1 MRTRLIGLFMTMAL
15 AAACGGD
22 DDDVGDDV
30 ADDGDDVTDDGDDV
44 TDDGGDS
51 FDDPAVVVSFADDVV
66 VPTYQ
71 LLADRAVELDDASI
85 TLDEELSDEALTAAK
100 DAWVALR
107 EPWEQS
113 EGFLFGPVS
122 AQGWDPAMDT
132 WPVNSDD
139 LEAVLASDDVLDQ
152 AYIASLPESQ
162 KGFHT
167 VEYLLWGVDG
177 TKVAADFDDR
187 ELEYLLA
194 LTEEL
199 TLITE
204 DLATSWTEGVDGAAA
219 YRDVFATAGE
229 EGNNLYPSLTSAA
242 QEILDGMAGICDEV
256 AAGKIADPYD
266 ARDPNLVESQ
276 YSFNSLYDF
285 QDNMRSVLNAYTGDF
300 PLGGLEGVG
309 LDEWVAERDPDLD
322 ADFKALIQEAIDAIG
337 AIPEPFRDAIQ
348 DPKNDAVIEA
358 AQAAII
364 AVQDTIEGDLSDL
377 ILQ

>member
-1 MRTRLIGLFMTMAL
+1 MTMAL

-22 DDDVGDDV
+22 DDDT
-30 ADDGDDVTDDGDDV
+30 ADDTGDDVTDDGGDDV

-51 FDDPAVVVSFADDVV
+51 FDDTEVVVSFADDVV

-71 LLADRAVELDDASI
+71 LLADRAVELDDAAI
-85 TLDEELSDEALTAAK
+85 TLDKELSDEALDAAQ

-107 EPWEQS
+107 QPWEQS

-122 AQGWDPAMDT
+122 AEGWDPAMDT

-139 LEAVLASDDVLDQ
+139 LEGVLASDDVFDQ
-152 AYIASLPESQ
+152 AYLASLNESQ

-167 VEYLLWGVDG
+167 VEYLLWGADG
-177 TKVAADFDDR
+177 AKVAADFDDR

-199 TLITE
+199 ILITA
-204 DLATSWTEGVDGAAA
+204 DLATSWTEGVDGDAA

-229 EGNNLYPSLTSAA
+229 EGNDAYPSLTSAA
-242 QEILDGMAGICDEV
+242 QEILVGMAGICNEV
-256 AAGKIADPYD
+256 ATGKIADPYD
-266 ARDPNLVESQ
+266 ARDPDLVESQ
-276 YSFNSLYDF
+276 YSFNSLFDF

-300 PLGGLEGVG
+300 PLGGIEGIG
-309 LDEWVAERDPDLD
+309 LDEWVVERDPDLD
-322 ADFKALIQEAIDAIG
+322 ALFKLQIEDAIAAIG

-348 DPKNDAVIEA
+348 DEANDAVIEA
-358 AQAAII
+358 AQAAIV
-364 AVQDTIEGDLSDL
+364 AVQDTIEGELSDL